1 MKPTAHNIKTK
12 KNKPKKDKILS
23 GDKTKKTDEEIEKE
37 EEASIL
43 ETIKNKKDISDNM
56 KAKLILLNELK
67 NNTDK
72 LKNHDMYKESNILR
86 NSYEPKYYEFYNLIS
101 DIISAENSSS
111 FINKL
116 SEDDYKTYNIESNP
130 AVVEKEIQYEPIKN
144 FWIDAIDRSSY
155 FLLNDD
161 DKNILTHLINIH
173 SYLTINTEKG
183 NIFKIIY
190 YFEEN
195 EYFTDKEIIKK
206 YYYSEKEEEKLIKV
220 DFPTINWKEGK
231 KPKKGSFFEMFDEK
245 ECLLEES
252 DSEVDFIRNN
262 FLPNLLEF
270 YMNFQDDSEAD
281 DYDNYI

>member
-161 DKNILTHLINIH
+161 DKNILPHLINIH

-195 EYFTDKEIIKK
+195 EYFTDKEIIKT

>member
-1 MKPTAHNIKTK
+1 MKPVAHNIKTK

-37 EEASIL
+37 EEAAIL
-43 ETIKNKKDISDNM
+43 ETIKNKKNISNNI
-56 KAKLILLNELK
+56 KSKLILLNELK

-101 DIISAENSSS
+101 DIISADNSSL

-130 AVVEKEIQYEPIKN
+130 ALVEKEIKYEPIKN

-161 DKNILTHLINIH
+161 DKNILPHLINIH
-173 SYLTINTEKG
+173 SYLTINNEKG

-195 EYFTDKEIIKK
+195 EYFTDKEIIKI
-206 YYYSEKEEEKLIKV
+206 YYYSEKEDEKLIKV